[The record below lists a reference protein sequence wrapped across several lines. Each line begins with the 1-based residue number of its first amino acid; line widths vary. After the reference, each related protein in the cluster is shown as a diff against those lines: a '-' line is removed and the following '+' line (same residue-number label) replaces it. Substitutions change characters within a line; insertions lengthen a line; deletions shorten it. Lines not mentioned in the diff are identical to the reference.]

1 MRLPAE
7 GFKTLL
13 QALHNERRKPKM
25 QGTAH
30 QSGGIRTFGQIIAQ
44 PTIHKVGHA
53 LCRCGLPH
61 VALLPAEPFYMFLK
75 AHHAQGIIA
84 SFGKGLLTIL
94 RFHLHHHATV
104 APCCAAVAGT
114 HAVHHNLL
122 FVGGGRNNKTART
135 HAETIDATALRLGH
149 KRIFGCRKIAATTIF
164 VVILNL
170 VDKLAGVLQTHA
182 HGYAFGFD
190 FDVGIVQIA
199 VDIAC
204 AVARSQNHRSAKRA
218 LCVVLQVM
226 SFHAHHFVTLY

>member
-1 MRLPAE
+1 
-7 GFKTLL
+7 
-13 QALHNERRKPKM
+13 M

-104 APCCAAVAGT
+104 EPRAP
-114 HAVHHNLL
+114 N
-122 FVGGGRNNKTART
+122 
-135 HAETIDATALRLGH
+135 
-149 KRIFGCRKIAATTIF
+149 
-164 VVILNL
+164 
-170 VDKLAGVLQTHA
+170 
-182 HGYAFGFD
+182 AFGD
-190 FDVGIVQIA
+190 KRKAGAQIA
-199 VDIAC
+199 QQRFADV
-204 AVARSQNHRSAKRA
+204 
-218 LCVVLQVM
+218 LLVVW
-226 SFHAHHFVTLY
+226 